1 MGAREVPRGRDCH
14 VEDLAERG
22 RGDEHATGRRDGAGD
37 DGSCYQSHVAK
48 EPLARPRVLS
58 FALVLLWAASPH
70 PPKA

>member
-37 DGSCYQSHVAK
+37 GQAMT
-48 EPLARPRVLS
+48 
-58 FALVLLWAASPH
+58 AAAISLTSRRNR
-70 PPKA
+70 